1 MNVHELAHP
10 LLETRPEQD
19 KVQGTASAA
28 IEPPLFSELEVQHFR
43 DEDQAAGRA
52 VAKILVSLF
61 LYTLFIMLFVIWW
74 TFRTVG

>member
-1 MNVHELAHP
+1 MNAHELADP
-10 LLETRPEQD
+10 LLETRPER
-19 KVQGTASAA
+19 GEGEARPATEAS
-28 IEPPLFSELEVQHFR
+28 LFTESEIDRFR

-52 VAKILVSLF
+52 VAKILVNLF